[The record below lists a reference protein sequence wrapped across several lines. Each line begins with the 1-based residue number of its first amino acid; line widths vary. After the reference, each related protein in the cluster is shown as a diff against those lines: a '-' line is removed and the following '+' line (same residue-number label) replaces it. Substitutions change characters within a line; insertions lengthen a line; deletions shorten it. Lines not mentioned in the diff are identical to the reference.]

1 MQISP
6 CSRGTAGKTT
16 EQPAELC
23 SPVPAYFPS
32 SCSTLGLGLGFSG
45 LQGSWERWAIM
56 ISLCTHLAHPLTAQP
71 HRAQLRGADQ
81 GTPLPGSLSWAL
93 RAGSGSFVETP
104 IAPST
109 HHPVL
114 LTWPP
119 ARLLQALKAETWSV
133 LLPVVWHFSEEI
145 NAAHI
150 GAVTSSTTSVPPRPH
165 PQKTGILGAVL
176 FVSHHVSFLSVFLA
190 VLLSLLLHVQVLTIR
205 FLPHPLITPALCTPS
220 HYPHSQS
227 NLLSRGSLP

>member
-16 EQPAELC
+16 EQPSVLFG
-23 SPVPAYFPS
+23 PVPAYFLS
-32 SCSTLGLGLGFSG
+32 SCSSLGLGLGFSG
-45 LQGSWERWAIM
+45 LLGSEERWAIM
-56 ISLCTHLAHPLTAQP
+56 ISLCTHLAHPLPVQP

-81 GTPLPGSLSWAL
+81 GTPLPGSLPWAL
-93 RAGSGSFVETP
+93 RAGSGSFLVTP
-104 IAPST
+104 IAVST
-109 HHPVL
+109 HHPIL

-133 LLPVVWHFSEEI
+133 LLPAVWHFSEEI
-145 NAAHI
+145 NEAHI
-150 GAVTSSTTSVPPRPH
+150 GSITSSTTSFFLPTSPTEDRPPGCRVVRFP
-165 PQKTGILGAVL
+165 PC
-176 FVSHHVSFLSVFLA
+176 FLPGCSSQPSVTC
-190 VLLSLLLHVQVLTIR
+190 SLQVLTVQ

-227 NLLSRGSLP
+227 NLLS

>member
-1 MQISP
+1 MALQRSIQGARKSWSESWQMGESCVTQEQAALESLLCAVLRAVWPP
-6 CSRGTAGKTT
+6 CK
-16 EQPAELC
+16 QQ
-23 SPVPAYFPS
+23 
-32 SCSTLGLGLGFSG
+32 LGLRS
-45 LQGSWERWAIM
+45 Q
-56 ISLCTHLAHPLTAQP
+56 
-71 HRAQLRGADQ
+71 QL
-81 GTPLPGSLSWAL
+81 
-93 RAGSGSFVETP
+93 E
-104 IAPST
+104 
-109 HHPVL
+109 
-114 LTWPP
+114 
-119 ARLLQALKAETWSV
+119 SV

-145 NAAHI
+145 NEAHI

-190 VLLSLLLHVQVLTIR
+190 VLLSLPLHVQVLTIQ